1 MVKYNEIRIDDYPI
15 SVVGFLILIL
25 LVSSVGQGEIGGSRM
40 QQYQCWESKG
50 SHVRNLTSNP
60 SREGALTRAVEGER
74 PYSGPP

>member
-40 QQYQCWESKG
+40 QQYQC
-50 SHVRNLTSNP
+50 
-60 SREGALTRAVEGER
+60 
-74 PYSGPP
+74 